1 MNKTKFQKTSI
12 THLKDLND
20 NTNFIKNNFLSMV
33 KKNQYIW
40 TKLNE
45 KTSKFIFKQ
54 LINTI
59 KYIFSKGINHRDI
72 KLDNIL
78 INNNIKI
85 GDFGIGKYFSKGEKI
100 KDKCGTLAYITP
112 EILQNCPY
120 EYPPFNICSSGVVLY
135 AMLNRTVSFKT
146 NNLKDLH
153 NLILTGNYTNINNIS
168 YETKDS
174 SKKLLE
180 IDPKKRININ
190 NILNHLK
197 L

>member
-1 MNKTKFQKTSI
+1 
-12 THLKDLND
+12 
-20 NTNFIKNNFLSMV
+20 
-33 KKNQYIW
+33 
-40 TKLNE
+40 
-45 KTSKFIFKQ
+45 
-54 LINTI
+54 
-59 KYIFSKGINHRDI
+59 
-72 KLDNIL
+72 
-78 INNNIKI
+78 
-85 GDFGIGKYFSKGEKI
+85 
-100 KDKCGTLAYITP
+100 
-112 EILQNCPY
+112 
-120 EYPPFNICSSGVVLY
+120 
-135 AMLNRTVSFKT
+135 MLNRTVSFKT